1 MFLCYVLV
9 ICMLPSSVMYAAAA
23 ELDADYRAVSV
34 NTLNMIE
41 QLNDEIVELRMERS
55 EIEDED
61 SVRLSDID
69 SEISKKQ
76 KQIHLIFT
84 SIGQDRNLHRSTS
97 KKIYDSFEANSNECK
112 KFINDLIKV
121 YAAKVV
127 NVIIGDSIIN
137 LAPWELLFND
147 KPQANQISSNGDA
160 LYATLNTV
168 SVQKFVFVYD
178 TSKDNWVYCLSTNKV
193 SCSLSVTAALCI
205 DGRAVNQSK
214 DYGPTWIYGDW
225 NNASK
230 DADFGYNN
238 GIEMQTCIS
247 EVCVESTSKNTVEVV
262 NYIHT
267 PKYVAHML

>member
-1 MFLCYVLV
+1 
-9 ICMLPSSVMYAAAA
+9 MLF
-23 ELDADYRAVSV
+23 
-34 NTLNMIE
+34 
-41 QLNDEIVELRMERS
+41 RS
-55 EIEDED
+55 
-61 SVRLSDID
+61 
-69 SEISKKQ
+69 
-76 KQIHLIFT
+76 
-84 SIGQDRNLHRSTS
+84 
-97 KKIYDSFEANSNECK
+97 
-112 KFINDLIKV
+112 IK
-121 YAAKVV
+121 YLQMAMHC
-127 NVIIGDSIIN
+127 S
-137 LAPWELLFND
+137 
-147 KPQANQISSNGDA
+147 
-160 LYATLNTV
+160 TLNTV

-247 EVCVESTSKNTVEVV
+247 EVRVESTSKNTVEVV